1 MFANYRWE
9 QERIMR
15 KRAEGREE
23 RETTTQKIKNWKL
36 SHGSP
41 VTIFSSHVYGDSRM
55 TTTRRQRKGQYQD
68 SNGSEAGEWHTHVL
82 VVTDLA
88 KVLYDDAVDRAAPH
102 SQAGVTTSGKN
113 RPLCFSGVHD
123 CWETSRDTYRHYLL
137 SLLSLPSRFGPSL

>member
-1 MFANYRWE
+1 
-9 QERIMR
+9 MR

-68 SNGSEAGEWHTHVL
+68 SNGSEAGE
-82 VVTDLA
+82 
-88 KVLYDDAVDRAAPH
+88 
-102 SQAGVTTSGKN
+102 
-113 RPLCFSGVHD
+113 
-123 CWETSRDTYRHYLL
+123 
-137 SLLSLPSRFGPSL
+137 